1 MIYTNGTILTLDE
14 KQQVEAILVQ
24 DGRITCSGS
33 LAECQSA
40 ADDEIYDLQGKVLM
54 PAFIDAHSHLCALSS
69 TMGLV
74 DLSSARSHQDIV
86 DMLARYIETNEI
98 PKGEWVSGF
107 GYDHNFLKEKE
118 HPHADLLDQFDNPI
132 LIAHVSGHM
141 GVCNTLGLK
150 ALGIDENTADPEG
163 GKIGRDDKGCT
174 GYLEETA
181 FTTTTSKMPPK
192 NMEQRVK
199 ELKMAQQLYLSYGIT
214 TVQDGYT
221 TAADFELLKE
231 ASDHGELKC
240 DVVSYV
246 DLKSNAFLIDEYPA
260 YVKQYRN
267 KLKIG
272 GYKIFLDGSPQ
283 GRTAWMKQP
292 YVGEEEYRGYPIYT
306 DEQVEA
312 FMKKAVEDKMQILT
326 HCNGDAAA
334 QQLIDAYEKAL
345 AGNDVDLRAVMVHAQ
360 LVDEE
365 ELKKMGCLKMIAS
378 FFVAHTYYWGD
389 IHIQNFGYDKA
400 KDISPVKW
408 AIEHGVDYTFH
419 QDTPVIPPNMFET
432 VWCAVKRMTK
442 NGVALDQAQCVDV
455 KEALKGVCQNAAYQY
470 FEEKTKGSLS
480 VGKLADMIVVS
491 DNPLTCDVDSIKDI
505 QVLKTFKEGNIVYQR

>member
-1 MIYTNGTILTLDE
+1 
-14 KQQVEAILVQ
+14 
-24 DGRITCSGS
+24 
-33 LAECQSA
+33 
-40 ADDEIYDLQGKVLM
+40 
-54 PAFIDAHSHLCALSS
+54 
-69 TMGLV
+69 
-74 DLSSARSHQDIV
+74 
-86 DMLARYIETNEI
+86 
-98 PKGEWVSGF
+98 
-107 GYDHNFLKEKE
+107 
-118 HPHADLLDQFDNPI
+118 
-132 LIAHVSGHM
+132 
-141 GVCNTLGLK
+141 
-150 ALGIDENTADPEG
+150 
-163 GKIGRDDKGCT
+163 
-174 GYLEETA
+174 
-181 FTTTTSKMPPK
+181 
-192 NMEQRVK
+192 
-199 ELKMAQQLYLSYGIT
+199 
-214 TVQDGYT
+214 
-221 TAADFELLKE
+221 
-231 ASDHGELKC
+231 
-240 DVVSYV
+240 
-246 DLKSNAFLIDEYPA
+246 
-260 YVKQYRN
+260 
-267 KLKIG
+267 
-272 GYKIFLDGSPQ
+272 
-283 GRTAWMKQP
+283 MKQP

-389 IHIQNFGYDKA
+389 IHVQNFGYDKA

-408 AIEHGVDYTFH
+408 AIENGVDYTFH